1 MNKIAKMLVL
11 GVSAYAGFVG
21 PLGQMEVPGKALAIV
36 TLVVFATGLMAR
48 LNAHSGGGFAF
59 SLLRQ
64 ARPPATP
71 HPLNLTKNQNVK

>member
-11 GVSAYAGFVG
+11 GVSAYTGFVG
-21 PLGQMEVPGKALAIV
+21 SFGQMEVPGKAVAIV
-36 TLVVFATGLMAR
+36 SLVVFATGLMAR
-48 LNAHSGGGFAF
+48 LNAHSGGGFAS

-64 ARPPATP
+64 ARPQAKP